1 MRNRNGGWWAAM
13 FYNAVCV
20 VGWIVLAI
28 VFRKWWVALFACLMT
43 MGYRTR
49 VSTEKDAEEE

>member
-1 MRNRNGGWWAAM
+1 M

-20 VGWIVLAI
+20 VCWIVLAI

-43 MGYRTR
+43 MEYRTR
-49 VSTEKDAEEE
+49 VSKEKDAEEE